1 MKVGSFR
8 QTQEP
13 NRNAIHRKGGESCL
27 SLLRPEW
34 IATALT
40 GKLVPWQG
48 RVLTAVDV
56 LNLEMP
62 EQNSEYSSELSG
74 WDREV
79 LDSVNSVGRLFEV
92 IGVPIPALARNGAW
106 Q

>member
-1 MKVGSFR
+1 M
-8 QTQEP
+8 
-13 NRNAIHRKGGESCL
+13 
-27 SLLRPEW
+27 
-34 IATALT
+34 ATALT

-74 WDREV
+74 GDREV
-79 LDSVNSVGRLFEV
+79 LDTMSKLSESSR
-92 IGVPIPALARNGAW
+92 R
-106 Q
+106 

>member
-1 MKVGSFR
+1 M
-8 QTQEP
+8 
-13 NRNAIHRKGGESCL
+13 
-27 SLLRPEW
+27 
-34 IATALT
+34 ATALT

-92 IGVPIPALARNGAW
+92 IGVPIPALARNGVLR
-106 Q
+106 